1 MTDAAELDA
10 QIKTLATNLRLGS
23 SILTVYKEL
32 ELTDRGEF
40 VRDLLAGIWN
50 HRVRDRVSRNQ
61 SMAGLNASKTLDN
74 FDSSCLELPDKVDLS
89 WFTECRFINA
99 KQNLMLLGNPGT
111 GKTHFAT
118 ALGMEACARGYKVG
132 MKRMAMLVEELTL
145 AWEKLELP
153 KLKRRLAQLDLLI
166 IDEWG
171 YLPTSLT
178 GTRLLF
184 ELISDCY
191 EHRSVVLTTNLPLAE
206 WNKIFRDERLL
217 VAMIDR
223 LAHHGYLVKHTGASY
238 RLAHSLM
245 RG

>member
-89 WFTECRFINA
+89 WFTECRFIDA

-191 EHRSVVLTTNLPLAE
+191 
-206 WNKIFRDERLL
+206 
-217 VAMIDR
+217 
-223 LAHHGYLVKHTGASY
+223 
-238 RLAHSLM
+238 
-245 RG
+245 